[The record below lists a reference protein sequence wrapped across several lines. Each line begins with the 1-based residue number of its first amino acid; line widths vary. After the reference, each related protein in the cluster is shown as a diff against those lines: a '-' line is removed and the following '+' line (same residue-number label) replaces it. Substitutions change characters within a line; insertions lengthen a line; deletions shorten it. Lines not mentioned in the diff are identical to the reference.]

1 MYNIFSSFLYE
12 ENLNFDIK
20 KMEKEILN
28 FKKNNE
34 GRIFSNYGGWQ
45 SDSFIDAVGCF
56 KKFFK
61 QLNLIIK
68 NIEEKLCLTHKLKL
82 DSFWFNV
89 NNFGSFNRPHIHTG
103 SVLSGVYYINI
114 PKNSGNIIF
123 KRDGFRENDI
133 RSVKRYN
140 EYNSSNFKVN
150 PYENLCIIFP
160 SYLEHYVEPNLNKK
174 ERISISFNYGF

>member
-89 NNFGSFNRPHIHTG
+89 NNFGSFNRPHQHG
-103 SVLSGVYYINI
+103 NSVISGVYYVSI
-114 PKNSGNIIF
+114 PKNSGNIVFMNQSLDSFYQSI
-123 KRDGFRENDI
+123 KQ
-133 RSVKRYN
+133 YN
-140 EYNSSNFKVN
+140 KYNSTIWTVKPEN
-150 PYENLCIIFP
+150 NLCLLFP
-160 SYLEHYVEPNLNKK
+160 SYLMHYVEPNLNKK